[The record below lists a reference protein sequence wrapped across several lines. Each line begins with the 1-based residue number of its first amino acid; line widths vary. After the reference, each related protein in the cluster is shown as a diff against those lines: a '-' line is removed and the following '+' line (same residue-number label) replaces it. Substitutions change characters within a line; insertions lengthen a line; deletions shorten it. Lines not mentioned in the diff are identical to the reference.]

1 MPYQKH
7 YKLVDDVTSHF
18 DAVTATIDGFTLSRY
33 VGFFAVASAAVIESA
48 YKDIVLDFAERT
60 HPTFSSYFASR
71 HEQVNGRVKIS
82 QINEDCLKRFGGA
95 FHKRFNS
102 LLTRVDRYY
111 IKQKGFSIVSSYGSL
126 ITCRHE
132 FAHQGSIPETASYND
147 IKNGYEAGKVVLSCL
162 AKALNSP

>member
-18 DAVTATIDGFTLSRY
+18 DAVTATIDGFTLSGY

-71 HEQVNGRVKIS
+71 HEQVNGRRS
-82 QINEDCLKRFGGA
+82 EER
-95 FHKRFNS
+95 
-102 LLTRVDRYY
+102 RVG
-111 IKQKGFSIVSSYGSL
+111 KECVS
-126 ITCRHE
+126 TCR
-132 FAHQGSIPETASYND
+132 SRW
-147 IKNGYEAGKVVLSCL
+147 
-162 AKALNSP
+162 SPYHLKKKYHYRNQKQTNNN

>member
-48 YKDIVLDFAERT
+48 YKYIVLDFAERT

-71 HEQVNGRVKIS
+71 HEQVNGRES
-82 QINEDCLKRFGGA
+82 GRASCRE
-95 FHKRFNS
+95 
-102 LLTRVDRYY
+102 RVCQY
-111 IKQKGFSIVSSYGSL
+111 V
-126 ITCRHE
+126 
-132 FAHQGSIPETASYND
+132 SIPVGGG
-147 IKNGYEAGKVVLSCL
+147 I
-162 AKALNSP
+162 

>member
-48 YKDIVLDFAERT
+48 YKDIALDFADRT

-71 HEQVNGRVKIS
+71 PEPVTGRAKIS
-82 QINEDCLKRFGGA
+82 LIKQTCLKRFGKSEASSVGKGGA
-95 FHKRFNS
+95 G
-102 LLTRVDRYY
+102 TR
-111 IKQKGFSIVSSYGSL
+111 
-126 ITCRHE
+126 
-132 FAHQGSIPETASYND
+132 
-147 IKNGYEAGKVVLSCL
+147 KNRCVANY
-162 AKALNSP
+162 

>member
-1 MPYQKH
+1 MRIS
-7 YKLVDDVTSHF
+7 DWSSDVCSS
-18 DAVTATIDGFTLSRY
+18 DL
-33 VGFFAVASAAVIESA
+33 
-48 YKDIVLDFAERT
+48 AERT

-147 IKNGYEAGKVVLSCL
+147 IKNGYEAGKVVLS
-162 AKALNSP
+162 

>member
-71 HEQVNGRVKIS
+71 HEQIGRASCRERVCQYVWIS
-82 QINEDCLKRFGGA
+82 VVALSLKKKSNNR
-95 FHKRFNS
+95 HC
-102 LLTRVDRYY
+102 TR
-111 IKQKGFSIVSSYGSL
+111 K
-126 ITCRHE
+126 H
-132 FAHQGSIPETASYND
+132 
-147 IKNGYEAGKVVLSCL
+147 
-162 AKALNSP
+162 